1 MTAIFRPFR
10 FIPKQ
15 EIETKATKVLQ
26 QMERVPHYAPKFPLD
41 ASRVAEF
48 LGLDVVWDKIE
59 SDAKG
64 TIAARILPLD
74 RLIEI
79 NEDIPKLR
87 GGFGESTIA
96 HEIGHWL
103 LHINPEAVNSLLQRR
118 QQGQIVRVEPLL
130 CRNET
135 QLVGIEW
142 QAQYFASCLLMP
154 QYKLEE
160 VCQGRNLTKWRHLY
174 EITEV
179 LGVTISNLIH
189 RLKDLGWI
197 SLPENSRQI
206 EVTNLVGV
214 QSLIAVKTKKILPY
228 PVEKT

>member
-1 MTAIFRPFR
+1 MVTIFKPFR

-15 EIETKATKVLQ
+15 EIEVKATNIIQNMQ
-26 QMERVPHYAPKFPLD
+26 QVSTCLLKWPLD

-48 LGLDVVWDKIE
+48 LGLDVVWDSIP
-59 SDAKG
+59 DDRDG
-64 TIAARILPLD
+64 TIAARILPLE

-79 NEDIPKLR
+79 NDKIPKLR

-96 HEIGHWL
+96 HEIGHWV
-103 LHINPEAVNSLLQRR
+103 LHINPEAVEQLLEL
-118 QQGQIVRVEPLL
+118 QQKGHFVRVEPLL

-135 QLVGIEW
+135 HLSAIEW

-160 VCQGRNLTKWRHLY
+160 IREGRDLTKWRHLY
-174 EITEV
+174 EMAKE

-197 SLPENSRQI
+197 YLPENSRQI
-206 EVTNLVGV
+206 VLCCRN
-214 QSLIAVKTKKILPY
+214 
-228 PVEKT
+228 